1 MSCPAY
7 LRGYLRYVELSTV
20 LRWGTG
26 VVSRSSSHCAT
37 RAFNKVG
44 RQRCRDLHHS
54 THLNQGGV
62 VNEDRLS
69 LLDTYKKSRRFSIHH
84 SMDYSN
90 PINSNLFQVVFPEK
104 TLEIVDIPKLYE
116 LEQSETETVLHGYL
130 GPRHD
135 LSKRLTFAPLFG
147 PNLSDKVQ
155 IISSISASREA
166 DQSAHEKLRSL
177 RPHTPVAVKG
187 LLRRRPE
194 SDSRDVAA
202 EAKPPRTLLDFEFVL
217 RDIQSLND
225 FPTDI
230 IMTDGTEFPPNQ
242 RHLQIRTSKYLHH
255 ALVLRN
261 EITKILRTQLND
273 RFSFVE
279 IETPLLFKSTSEGAR
294 EFIVPT
300 RRKNLAYSLPQ
311 SPQQF
316 KQILMATTIS
326 KYFQFAKCFRDEDLR
341 ADRQPEFAQVQPHI
355 INLSNLLN

>member
-1 MSCPAY
+1 M
-7 LRGYLRYVELSTV
+7 
-20 LRWGTG
+20 
-26 VVSRSSSHCAT
+26 
-37 RAFNKVG
+37 
-44 RQRCRDLHHS
+44 
-54 THLNQGGV
+54 
-62 VNEDRLS
+62 
-69 LLDTYKKSRRFSIHH
+69 
-84 SMDYSN
+84 
-90 PINSNLFQVVFPEK
+90 
-104 TLEIVDIPKLYE
+104 EIADIPRLYE
-116 LEQSETETVLHGYL
+116 SEQSETEIVLHGYL

-135 LSKRLTFAPLFG
+135 LSKKLTFAPLFG
-147 PNLSDKVQ
+147 PNLGDKIQ
-155 IISSISASREA
+155 IISSINASREV
-166 DQSAHEKLRSL
+166 DQSAHEKLKSL

-187 LLRRRPE
+187 LLKVRPE

-202 EAKPPRTLLDFEFVL
+202 NANQTLQDFEFVL

-225 FPTDI
+225 FPMDI
-230 IMTDGTEFPPNQ
+230 IMTEGTEFPPNQ
-242 RHLQIRTSKYLHH
+242 RHLQIRTSKYLHQ

-300 RRKNLAYSLPQ
+300 RRKNMAYSLPQ

-355 INLSNLLN
+355 IS

>member
-7 LRGYLRYVELSTV
+7 LRAYLRYVEISTF
-20 LRWGTG
+20 LRQATG
-26 VVSRSSSHCAT
+26 IVSRSSSHSGT
-37 RAFNKVG
+37 RAFNKSD
-44 RQRCRDLHHS
+44 RQRCRNLHHS
-54 THLNQGGV
+54 THLNQGRV
-62 VNEDRLS
+62 INENRLAI
-69 LLDTYKKSRRFSIHH
+69 LDTYKNSRRFSVYH
-84 SMDYSN
+84 SIDYLKRIS
-90 PINSNLFQVVFPEK
+90 SNLSQVAFPEK
-104 TLEIVDIPKLYE
+104 TLEIADIPKLYE
-116 LEQSETETVLHGYL
+116 PEQSETEIVLHGYL

-147 PNLSDKVQ
+147 PNLSDKIQ
-155 IISSISASREA
+155 IISSINASREA

-177 RPHTPVAVKG
+177 RAQTPVAVKG

-194 SDSRDVAA
+194 SDPRGVAA
-202 EAKPPRTLLDFEFVL
+202 DAKPPRTLQDFEFVL

-230 IMTDGTEFPPNQ
+230 IITEGTEFPPNQ
-242 RHLQIRTSKYLHH
+242 RHLQIRTSKYLYQ

-261 EITKILRTQLND
+261 EITKILRTELND

-300 RRKNLAYSLPQ
+300 RRKNMAYSLPQ

-341 ADRQPEFAQVQPHI
+341 ADRQPEFAQVQSHI
-355 INLSNLLN
+355 ID

>member
-1 MSCPAY
+1 M
-7 LRGYLRYVELSTV
+7 R
-20 LRWGTG
+20 TG
-26 VVSRSSSHCAT
+26 WHSSIHT
-37 RAFNKVG
+37 RIHVG
-44 RQRCRDLHHS
+44 FPTHHS
-54 THLNQGGV
+54 
-62 VNEDRLS
+62 
-69 LLDTYKKSRRFSIHH
+69 I
-84 SMDYSN
+84 DYSN
-90 PINSNLFQVVFPEK
+90 RINSNLFQVAFAGK
-104 TLEIVDIPKLYE
+104 TLEIADIPKLYQSA
-116 LEQSETETVLHGYL
+116 QSETETVLHGYL

-135 LSKRLTFAPLFG
+135 LSKKLTFAPLFG
-147 PNLSDKVQ
+147 PNISDKIQ
-155 IISSISASREA
+155 LISSIIVSREA

-194 SDSRDVAA
+194 SDSRGVGADAN
-202 EAKPPRTLLDFEFVL
+202 PPRTLQDFEFVL

-230 IMTDGTEFPPNQ
+230 IMTEGTEFPPNQ
-242 RHLQIRTSKYLHH
+242 RHLQIRASKYLHQ

-261 EITKILRTQLND
+261 EITKVLRAELND
-273 RFSFVE
+273 RFSFIE

-300 RRKNLAYSLPQ
+300 RRKNMAYSLPQ

-355 INLSNLLN
+355 TN

>member
-1 MSCPAY
+1 MS
-7 LRGYLRYVELSTV
+7 
-20 LRWGTG
+20 TG
-26 VVSRSSSHCAT
+26 WQSSIPT
-37 RAFNKVG
+37 RMRVG
-44 RQRCRDLHHS
+44 FPVHHS
-54 THLNQGGV
+54 
-62 VNEDRLS
+62 
-69 LLDTYKKSRRFSIHH
+69 I
-84 SMDYSN
+84 DYPN
-90 PINSNLFQVVFPEK
+90 RIISNLFQVAFPEK
-104 TLEIVDIPKLYE
+104 SLDIADIPKLYDS
-116 LEQSETETVLHGYL
+116 EQSETETVLHGYL

-135 LSKRLTFAPLFG
+135 LSKKLTFAPLFG
-147 PNLSDKVQ
+147 PNLIDKIQ
-155 IISSISASREA
+155 IISSINASRGA

-194 SDSRDVAA
+194 SNPRGAA
-202 EAKPPRTLLDFEFVL
+202 ADTKPPRTLQDFEFVL
-217 RDIQSLND
+217 RDIQSLNN

-230 IMTDGTEFPPNQ
+230 IMTEGTEFPPNQ
-242 RHLQIRTSKYLHH
+242 RHLQIRTSKYLHQ

-261 EITKILRTQLND
+261 EITMILRTELNN
-273 RFSFVE
+273 RLSFIE

-300 RRKNLAYSLPQ
+300 RRKNMAYSLPQ

-355 INLSNLLN
+355 INQIIFLS